1 MKILV
6 LNCGSSSIKYK
17 LIEIDNESIIAS
29 GKIERIGMHDGILS
43 HHPSGK
49 EHIKKVME
57 ILNHGKAIK
66 IMVDTLLDPEHGVIK
81 DKKEITAVGHRVVH
95 GGEKFAKSSLITD
108 EVKAD
113 IKDCFD
119 LAPLH
124 NHHNF
129 SGIEAIEKILP
140 GVPHVAVFDTSFH
153 QTMPPHSYIYAL
165 PYAEYQ
171 KYGVRR
177 YGFHGTSH
185 RYVAQKA
192 AELVKKPL
200 NELKIITCHLGNGC
214 SITAIDKSKSIDTS
228 MGFTPLEGLVM
239 GTRCGDLDPAIVIHL
254 ISRAGLPLTEIDA
267 MLNKHSGLDGI
278 SGISNDMREII
289 QEVDNG
295 NKRAQL
301 ALDIFTYRLK
311 KYIAAYAGAMGGTD
325 IIVFTAGIGENVPK
339 VREQSCENLE
349 FMGIKIDK
357 NKNEQTIA
365 KQGEISDSSSKVKIF
380 CIPTNEE
387 LIIARDT
394 AKIIKEREKPGV

>member
-1 MKILV
+1 MKVLV
-6 LNCGSSSIKYK
+6 LNCGSSSVKYK
-17 LIEIDNESIIAS
+17 LKKMEDESIIAS
-29 GKIERIGMHDGILS
+29 GKVERIGMHNSILT
-43 HHPSGK
+43 HHPSDK
-49 EHIKKVME
+49 KDIKKVME
-57 ILNHGKAIK
+57 VLTHDKAIQVV
-66 IMVDTLLDPEHGVIK
+66 IDVLLDEEHGVIK
-81 DKKEITAVGHRVVH
+81 DKSEITAVGQRVVH
-95 GGEKFAKSSLITD
+95 GGEKFAESSLVTE

-113 IKDCFD
+113 IKECFD

-129 SGIEAIEKILP
+129 RGIEAIERLLP
-140 GVPHVAVFDTSFH
+140 GVPQVAVFDTSFH

-171 KYGVRR
+171 KYGIRR

-185 RYVAQKA
+185 RYVSEQA
-192 AELVKKPL
+192 AKFMKKSL
-200 NELKIITCHLGNGC
+200 GDMKLITCHLGNGC
-214 SITAIDKSKSIDTS
+214 SITAIDKGRSVDTS

-239 GTRCGDLDPAIVIHL
+239 GTRCGDLDPAIVIHIL
-254 ISRAGLPLTEIDA
+254 TKAGLSISEVDA

-278 SGISNDMREII
+278 SGISNDMREIM
-289 QEVDNG
+289 QEVDRG

-311 KYIAAYAGAMGGTD
+311 KYIAAYAGAMGGVD
-325 IIVFTAGIGENVPK
+325 AIVFTAGIGENVPR
-339 VREQSCENLE
+339 VREQSCSGLE

-357 NKNEQTIA
+357 EKNNETIS
-365 KQGEISDSSSKVKIF
+365 KQGEIGDSSFKVRIF

-394 AKIIKEREKPGV
+394 ASIIKQMEA

>member
-6 LNCGSSSIKYK
+6 LNCGSSSVRYK
-17 LIEIDNESIIAS
+17 LIKIDDESIIAR
-29 GKIERIGMHDGILS
+29 GKIERIGMHNSILS
-43 HHPSGK
+43 HHPSDRK
-49 EHIKKVME
+49 DIKKVME
-57 ILNHGKAIK
+57 VLDHNKAIEVL
-66 IMVDTLLDPEHGVIK
+66 INTLLDPEYGVIK
-81 DKKEITAVGHRVVH
+81 DKAEIAAIGHRVVH

-129 SGIEAIEKILP
+129 SGIEAIEKFLP
-140 GVPHVAVFDTSFH
+140 GIPQVAVFDTSFH
-153 QTMPPHSYIYAL
+153 QTMPAHSYIYAL
-165 PYAEYQ
+165 PYAEYK
-171 KYGVRR
+171 KYGIRR

-185 RYVAQKA
+185 RYVAERS
-192 AELVKKPL
+192 AELVKKSL
-200 NELKIITCHLGNGC
+200 DELKIITCHLGNGC
-214 SITAIDKSKSIDTS
+214 SITAIDKGKSVDTS

-239 GTRCGDLDPAIVIHL
+239 GTRCGDIDPAIVIHIL
-254 ISRAGLPLTEIDA
+254 SKAGLSLSEVDA
-267 MLNKHSGLDGI
+267 LLNKHSGLDGI

-289 QEVDNG
+289 HEVDAG

-311 KYIAAYAGAMGGTD
+311 KYIAAYAGAMGGVD
-325 IIVFTAGIGENVPK
+325 IIVFTAGIGENVPR
-339 VREQSCENLE
+339 VREQSCQGLE
-349 FMGIKIDK
+349 FMGMKIDK

-365 KQGEISDSSSKVKIF
+365 KLGEVSDSSSKVKIF

-394 AKIIKEREKPGV
+394 ARIIKEGEKPGV